1 MNWIYDNKEIISLD
15 DFPTNCVGFIYKIT
29 NTINGRIYVGKK
41 ILFNSHRSTI
51 SKREKAIT
59 KTRKKFKVI
68 VKESNWKTYFG
79 SCKELQEDIKKYGE
93 QYFVREILEFCHSKR
108 YMTYCEVKY
117 QFKYEVLENDSY
129 NGNIMSK
136 FYKGNI

>member
-1 MNWIYDNKEIISLD
+1 MNWTYDNREMTSLN
-15 DFPTNCVGFIYKIT
+15 DFPASCVGFIYKIT

-41 ILFNSHRSTI
+41 ILLNSRRTTI
-51 SKREKAIT
+51 SKKEKAKT
-59 KTRKKFKVI
+59 KTRKKFKVV
-68 VKESNWKTYFG
+68 VKESDWKTYFG

-117 QFKYEVLENDSY
+117 QFKYNVLETDSY

-136 FYKGNI
+136 FFKDTI

>member
-1 MNWIYDNKEIISLD
+1 MNWTYDNREMTSLN
-15 DFPTNCVGFIYKIT
+15 DFPTSCVGFIYKIT

-41 ILFNSHRSTI
+41 ILLNSRRTTI
-51 SKREKAIT
+51 SKKEKAKT
-59 KTRKKFKVI
+59 KTRKKFKVV
-68 VKESNWKTYFG
+68 VKESDWKTYFG

-117 QFKYEVLENDSY
+117 QFKYNVLETDSY

-136 FYKGNI
+136 FFKDTI

>member
-41 ILFNSHRSTI
+41 TLLNSHRSTI

>member
-1 MNWIYDNKEIISLD
+1 MNWIYDNKEISSLN
-15 DFPTNCVGFIYKIT
+15 DFPTDCVGFIYKIT

-41 ILFNSHRSTI
+41 ILLNSRRTTI
-51 SKREKAIT
+51 SKKEKNET
-59 KTRKKFKVI
+59 KTRKKFKVV
-68 VKESNWKTYFG
+68 VKESDWKTYFG
-79 SCKELQEDIKKYGE
+79 SCKELQEDVKKYGE

-117 QFKYEVLENDSY
+117 QFKYNVLETDSY

-136 FYKGNI
+136 FFKDNI

>member
-1 MNWIYDNKEIISLD
+1 MNWTYDNKEIDSLNN
-15 DFPTNCVGFIYKIT
+15 FPTDCVGFIYKIT

-41 ILFNSHRSTI
+41 ILLNSRRTAI
-51 SKREKAIT
+51 SKKEKAKT
-59 KTRKKFKVI
+59 KTRKKFKVV
-68 VKESNWKTYFG
+68 VKESDWKTYFG

>member
-1 MNWIYDNKEIISLD
+1 MNWTYDNREMTSLN
-15 DFPTNCVGFIYKIT
+15 DFPTDCVGFIYKIT

-41 ILFNSHRSTI
+41 ILLNSRRTAI
-51 SKREKAIT
+51 SKKEKAKT
-59 KTRKKFKVI
+59 KTRKKFKVV

-117 QFKYEVLENDSY
+117 QFKYNVLETDSY

-136 FYKGNI
+136 FFKDTI